1 MIEVKGKYNDA
12 IIYSDRYDDTAY
24 EQILDFC
31 NLKSFSGA
39 QICVMPDYHAG
50 KGCVVGF
57 TASNVRYLIP
67 NVIGVD
73 IGCLDKDTE
82 ILTPNGWKKI
92 SEYDGEQIL
101 IYDKNTDS
109 ARFSHP
115 LLYIKK
121 PCEDFYY
128 LNTDGGLDQCVS
140 AEHKIL
146 AWIGIKGKGYKLR
159 DYTAKDFVEHHNSLK
174 KGISGGIKTTFNVNS
189 KGLGIEDI
197 KLRLMIMVS
206 ADGHIN
212 NNVDGSQWIELH
224 FRKERKIKR
233 AIKLLKQAGIDYRIS
248 VWKDGTSNIRFRG
261 SENEYVKDL
270 SFLYQCNSNEL
281 KVVIDEI
288 KYWDGTVRNN
298 KTRFS
303 TSLKCNADAIQY
315 AFAASGVRAG
325 ISVITYDNGWNPTY
339 NVYET
344 LNDIVRFPEHKIETV
359 KSVDGLKYCF
369 TTDTGYFVIRRN
381 SKISI
386 TGNCGILAV
395 KLNKP
400 IKNLEKL
407 DMFINEFIPSGFD
420 VNEKIQ
426 EYFPLK
432 LFRCCDHFHDTDRL
446 RLSLGSLG
454 GGNHFIEVDIDNEG
468 NQWLLV
474 HSGSRNLGNQVA
486 KYYQSLAE
494 KIQGD
499 LKEQIKFHIQTIEP
513 QKRQEWLLQF
523 KEDNKLPKGLEH
535 LTGEYLEEYKQDM
548 YLACEFASL
557 NRLSIAERIL
567 NHFNVLAVET
577 VESIH
582 NYYANGTIRKGA
594 ISARAGES
602 VVIPLNMRDGCIIGE
617 GKGNP
622 DWNFS
627 APHGAGRIM
636 SRSEAKEKIDLKDYM
651 ATMDGIYTTSVNNST
666 IDEAPMAYKPAQEI
680 IDAVKDTVKIK
691 QIIKPIY
698 NFKA

>member
-24 EQILDFC
+24 KQILDFC

-57 TASNVRYLIP
+57 TASNVKYLIP

-73 IGCLDKDTE
+73 IG
-82 ILTPNGWKKI
+82 
-92 SEYDGEQIL
+92 
-101 IYDKNTDS
+101 
-109 ARFSHP
+109 
-115 LLYIKK
+115 
-121 PCEDFYY
+121 
-128 LNTDGGLDQCVS
+128 
-140 AEHKIL
+140 
-146 AWIGIKGKGYKLR
+146 
-159 DYTAKDFVEHHNSLK
+159 
-174 KGISGGIKTTFNVNS
+174 
-189 KGLGIEDI
+189 
-197 KLRLMIMVS
+197 
-206 ADGHIN
+206 
-212 NNVDGSQWIELH
+212 
-224 FRKERKIKR
+224 
-233 AIKLLKQAGIDYRIS
+233 
-248 VWKDGTSNIRFRG
+248 
-261 SENEYVKDL
+261 
-270 SFLYQCNSNEL
+270 
-281 KVVIDEI
+281 
-288 KYWDGTVRNN
+288 
-298 KTRFS
+298 
-303 TSLKCNADAIQY
+303 
-315 AFAASGVRAG
+315 
-325 ISVITYDNGWNPTY
+325 
-339 NVYET
+339 
-344 LNDIVRFPEHKIETV
+344 
-359 KSVDGLKYCF
+359 
-369 TTDTGYFVIRRN
+369 
-381 SKISI
+381 
-386 TGNCGILAV
+386 CGILAV

-432 LFRCCDHFHDTDRL
+432 LFHCCDHFHDTDRL

-486 KYYQSLAE
+486 NYYQSLAE
-494 KIQGD
+494 KLQGD
-499 LKEQIKFHIQTIEP
+499 LKEQIKFYIKAIEP

-523 KEDNKLPKGLEH
+523 KEDNRLPKGLEH
-535 LTGEYLEEYKQDM
+535 LTGEFLEEYKQDM
-548 YLACEFASL
+548 KLACDFASL
-557 NRLSIAERIL
+557 NRLSIAKRIL
-567 NHFNVLAVET
+567 DCFKLLGVEM

-594 ISARAGES
+594 ISAKAGEK

-636 SRSEAKEKIDLKDYM
+636 SRSEAKGKIDLKDYM

-680 IDAVKDTVKIK
+680 IDAIEDTVKIK

>member
-24 EQILDFC
+24 KQILDFC

-73 IGCLDKDTE
+73 IGC
-82 ILTPNGWKKI
+82 
-92 SEYDGEQIL
+92 
-101 IYDKNTDS
+101 
-109 ARFSHP
+109 
-115 LLYIKK
+115 
-121 PCEDFYY
+121 
-128 LNTDGGLDQCVS
+128 
-140 AEHKIL
+140 
-146 AWIGIKGKGYKLR
+146 
-159 DYTAKDFVEHHNSLK
+159 
-174 KGISGGIKTTFNVNS
+174 
-189 KGLGIEDI
+189 
-197 KLRLMIMVS
+197 
-206 ADGHIN
+206 
-212 NNVDGSQWIELH
+212 
-224 FRKERKIKR
+224 
-233 AIKLLKQAGIDYRIS
+233 
-248 VWKDGTSNIRFRG
+248 
-261 SENEYVKDL
+261 
-270 SFLYQCNSNEL
+270 
-281 KVVIDEI
+281 
-288 KYWDGTVRNN
+288 
-298 KTRFS
+298 
-303 TSLKCNADAIQY
+303 
-315 AFAASGVRAG
+315 
-325 ISVITYDNGWNPTY
+325 
-339 NVYET
+339 
-344 LNDIVRFPEHKIETV
+344 
-359 KSVDGLKYCF
+359 
-369 TTDTGYFVIRRN
+369 
-381 SKISI
+381 
-386 TGNCGILAV
+386 GILAL

-400 IKNLEKL
+400 IKDLEKL
-407 DMFINEFIPSGFD
+407 DMFINEFIPSGFE
-420 VNEKIQ
+420 VNERLQQI
-426 EYFPLK
+426 FPLH
-432 LFRCCDHFHDTDRL
+432 LFNCYDNFHDLERL

-454 GGNHFIEVDIDNEG
+454 GGNHFIELDTDNEG

-548 YLACEFASL
+548 RLACEFASL

-567 NHFNVLAVET
+567 NHFNVLAVEM

-582 NYYANGTIRKGA
+582 NYYDRGTIRKGA

-636 SRSEAKEKIDLKDYM
+636 SRSEAKGKIDLKDYM

-680 IDAVKDTVKIK
+680 IDAIEDTVKIK

>member
-24 EQILDFC
+24 KQILDFC

-73 IGCLDKDTE
+73 IGC
-82 ILTPNGWKKI
+82 
-92 SEYDGEQIL
+92 
-101 IYDKNTDS
+101 
-109 ARFSHP
+109 
-115 LLYIKK
+115 
-121 PCEDFYY
+121 
-128 LNTDGGLDQCVS
+128 
-140 AEHKIL
+140 
-146 AWIGIKGKGYKLR
+146 
-159 DYTAKDFVEHHNSLK
+159 
-174 KGISGGIKTTFNVNS
+174 
-189 KGLGIEDI
+189 
-197 KLRLMIMVS
+197 
-206 ADGHIN
+206 
-212 NNVDGSQWIELH
+212 
-224 FRKERKIKR
+224 
-233 AIKLLKQAGIDYRIS
+233 
-248 VWKDGTSNIRFRG
+248 
-261 SENEYVKDL
+261 
-270 SFLYQCNSNEL
+270 
-281 KVVIDEI
+281 
-288 KYWDGTVRNN
+288 
-298 KTRFS
+298 
-303 TSLKCNADAIQY
+303 
-315 AFAASGVRAG
+315 
-325 ISVITYDNGWNPTY
+325 
-339 NVYET
+339 
-344 LNDIVRFPEHKIETV
+344 
-359 KSVDGLKYCF
+359 
-369 TTDTGYFVIRRN
+369 
-381 SKISI
+381 
-386 TGNCGILAV
+386 GILAV

-426 EYFPLK
+426 KYFPLK

-454 GGNHFIEVDIDNEG
+454 GGNHFIEADIDNEG

-474 HSGSRNLGNQVA
+474 HSGSRSLGNQA
-486 KYYQSLAE
+486 ANYYQSLAE
-494 KIQGD
+494 KLQGD
-499 LKEQIKFHIQTIEP
+499 LKEQIKFYIKAIEP

-523 KEDNKLPKGLEH
+523 KEDNRLPKGLEH
-535 LTGEYLEEYKQDM
+535 LTGEFLEEYKQDM
-548 YLACEFASL
+548 KLACEFASL
-557 NRLSIAERIL
+557 NRLSIAKRIL
-567 NHFNVLAVET
+567 NHFNVLGVEII
-577 VESIH
+577 ESIH
-582 NYYANGTIRKGA
+582 NYYADGTIRKGA
-594 ISARAGES
+594 ISARAGEK

-636 SRSEAKEKIDLKDYM
+636 SRSEAKGKIDLKDYM
-651 ATMDGIYTTSVNNST
+651 AAMDGIYTTSVNNST

-680 IDAVKDTVKIK
+680 IDAIEDTVKIK

>member
-1 MIEVKGKYNDA
+1 MIEVKGKYNNA

-24 EQILDFC
+24 KQILDFC

-73 IGCLDKDTE
+73 IGC
-82 ILTPNGWKKI
+82 
-92 SEYDGEQIL
+92 
-101 IYDKNTDS
+101 
-109 ARFSHP
+109 
-115 LLYIKK
+115 
-121 PCEDFYY
+121 
-128 LNTDGGLDQCVS
+128 
-140 AEHKIL
+140 
-146 AWIGIKGKGYKLR
+146 
-159 DYTAKDFVEHHNSLK
+159 
-174 KGISGGIKTTFNVNS
+174 
-189 KGLGIEDI
+189 
-197 KLRLMIMVS
+197 
-206 ADGHIN
+206 
-212 NNVDGSQWIELH
+212 
-224 FRKERKIKR
+224 
-233 AIKLLKQAGIDYRIS
+233 
-248 VWKDGTSNIRFRG
+248 
-261 SENEYVKDL
+261 
-270 SFLYQCNSNEL
+270 
-281 KVVIDEI
+281 
-288 KYWDGTVRNN
+288 
-298 KTRFS
+298 
-303 TSLKCNADAIQY
+303 
-315 AFAASGVRAG
+315 
-325 ISVITYDNGWNPTY
+325 
-339 NVYET
+339 
-344 LNDIVRFPEHKIETV
+344 
-359 KSVDGLKYCF
+359 
-369 TTDTGYFVIRRN
+369 
-381 SKISI
+381 
-386 TGNCGILAV
+386 GILAL

-420 VNEKIQ
+420 VNERLQ
-426 EYFPLK
+426 AVFPLH
-432 LFRCCDHFHDTDRL
+432 LFNCYDNFHDLERL

-454 GGNHFIEVDIDNEG
+454 GGNHFIELDTDNEG

-567 NHFNVLAVET
+567 KHFNVLAVEM

-594 ISARAGES
+594 ISARTGES
-602 VVIPLNMRDGCIIGE
+602 VVISLNMRDGCIIGE

-636 SRSEAKEKIDLKDYM
+636 SRSEAKEKIALKDYM

-680 IDAVKDTVKIK
+680 IDAIKDTVKIK

>member
-24 EQILDFC
+24 KQILDFC

-73 IGCLDKDTE
+73 IGC
-82 ILTPNGWKKI
+82 
-92 SEYDGEQIL
+92 
-101 IYDKNTDS
+101 
-109 ARFSHP
+109 
-115 LLYIKK
+115 
-121 PCEDFYY
+121 
-128 LNTDGGLDQCVS
+128 
-140 AEHKIL
+140 
-146 AWIGIKGKGYKLR
+146 
-159 DYTAKDFVEHHNSLK
+159 
-174 KGISGGIKTTFNVNS
+174 
-189 KGLGIEDI
+189 
-197 KLRLMIMVS
+197 
-206 ADGHIN
+206 
-212 NNVDGSQWIELH
+212 
-224 FRKERKIKR
+224 
-233 AIKLLKQAGIDYRIS
+233 
-248 VWKDGTSNIRFRG
+248 
-261 SENEYVKDL
+261 
-270 SFLYQCNSNEL
+270 
-281 KVVIDEI
+281 
-288 KYWDGTVRNN
+288 
-298 KTRFS
+298 
-303 TSLKCNADAIQY
+303 
-315 AFAASGVRAG
+315 
-325 ISVITYDNGWNPTY
+325 
-339 NVYET
+339 
-344 LNDIVRFPEHKIETV
+344 
-359 KSVDGLKYCF
+359 
-369 TTDTGYFVIRRN
+369 
-381 SKISI
+381 
-386 TGNCGILAV
+386 GILAA

-420 VNEKIQ
+420 VNEHLQQI
-426 EYFPLK
+426 FPLH
-432 LFRCCDHFHDTDRL
+432 LFNCYDNFHDLERL

-454 GGNHFIEVDIDNEG
+454 GGNHFIELDTDNEG

-486 KYYQSLAE
+486 NYYQSLAE
-494 KIQGD
+494 KLQGD

-548 YLACEFASL
+548 RLACEFASL

-636 SRSEAKEKIDLKDYM
+636 SRSEAKEKIALKDYM

>member
-24 EQILDFC
+24 KQILDFC

-73 IGCLDKDTE
+73 IGC
-82 ILTPNGWKKI
+82 
-92 SEYDGEQIL
+92 
-101 IYDKNTDS
+101 
-109 ARFSHP
+109 
-115 LLYIKK
+115 
-121 PCEDFYY
+121 
-128 LNTDGGLDQCVS
+128 
-140 AEHKIL
+140 
-146 AWIGIKGKGYKLR
+146 
-159 DYTAKDFVEHHNSLK
+159 
-174 KGISGGIKTTFNVNS
+174 
-189 KGLGIEDI
+189 
-197 KLRLMIMVS
+197 
-206 ADGHIN
+206 
-212 NNVDGSQWIELH
+212 
-224 FRKERKIKR
+224 
-233 AIKLLKQAGIDYRIS
+233 
-248 VWKDGTSNIRFRG
+248 
-261 SENEYVKDL
+261 
-270 SFLYQCNSNEL
+270 
-281 KVVIDEI
+281 
-288 KYWDGTVRNN
+288 
-298 KTRFS
+298 
-303 TSLKCNADAIQY
+303 
-315 AFAASGVRAG
+315 
-325 ISVITYDNGWNPTY
+325 
-339 NVYET
+339 
-344 LNDIVRFPEHKIETV
+344 
-359 KSVDGLKYCF
+359 
-369 TTDTGYFVIRRN
+369 
-381 SKISI
+381 
-386 TGNCGILAV
+386 GILAA

-420 VNEKIQ
+420 VNEHLQQI
-426 EYFPLK
+426 FPLH
-432 LFRCCDHFHDTDRL
+432 LFNCYDNFHDLERL

-454 GGNHFIEVDIDNEG
+454 GGNHFIELDTDNEG

-486 KYYQSLAE
+486 NYYQSLAE
-494 KIQGD
+494 KLQGD

-548 YLACEFASL
+548 RLACEFASL

-622 DWNFS
+622 NWNFS

-636 SRSEAKEKIDLKDYM
+636 SRSEAKGKIDLKDYM
-651 ATMDGIYTTSVNNST
+651 AAMDGIYTTSVNNST

-680 IDAVKDTVKIK
+680 IDAIEDTVKIK